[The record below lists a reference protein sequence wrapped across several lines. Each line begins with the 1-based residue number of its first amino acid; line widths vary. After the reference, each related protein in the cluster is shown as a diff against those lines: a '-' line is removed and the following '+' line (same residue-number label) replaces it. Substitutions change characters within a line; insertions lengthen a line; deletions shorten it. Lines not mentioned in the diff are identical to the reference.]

1 MRGDPKTPGSFVF
14 AIRRT
19 TMSKKRVLIMGAAG
33 RDFHNFNVY
42 YRNNKECE
50 VVAFTAYQIP
60 NIAGRKYP
68 KELAGRLYP
77 KGINIYEEKEMPR
90 LIKQLKVDEV
100 VFSYSDV
107 AFNTVMAKGSLAL
120 ACGADFKLLSGEHTY
135 IKSRKP
141 VISVCAVR
149 TGCGKSQTT
158 RYIADILKGL
168 GKKVVAIRHPM
179 PYGDLVAQTWQRY
192 ETLAD
197 LKKHKCTI
205 EEMEEYEPHIAAGHI
220 IYSGVD
226 YAEILKRAEK
236 EADVILW
243 DGGNN
248 DMSFYK
254 PDLQIVVTDP
264 LRAGHEA
271 TFHPGAV
278 NLRMADVVVINKV
291 NNATKAEI
299 ATVRAN
305 IKVMNPKA
313 AIVEADSLVG
323 IEGGNVV
330 KGKKVLVVED
340 GPTLTHGDMSYG
352 AAYVAAKK
360 YGARAIVDPRPYAIG
375 TIKKVFQN
383 FKQLKEILPAMG
395 YGNAQMTELNKTINA
410 IPADLVLVG
419 TPIDLARHLKF
430 NKPSVRVNYCL
441 KERKPAL
448 KSIVQKLLRK

>member
-1 MRGDPKTPGSFVF
+1 M
-14 AIRRT
+14 A
-19 TMSKKRVLIMGAAG
+19 KKRVLIMGAAG
-33 RDFHNFNVY
+33 RDFHNFNVC
-42 YRNNKECE
+42 YRDNAAYE

-68 KELAGRLYP
+68 KELSGKLYP
-77 KGINIYEEKEMPR
+77 NGINIYEEKEMPA
-90 LIKQLKVDEV
+90 LIKKLKVDEV

-107 AFNTVMAKGSLAL
+107 AFDTVMAKGSLAL
-120 ACGADFKLLSGEHTY
+120 ACGADFKLLSGDHTY
-135 IKSRKP
+135 IKSSKP

-158 RYIADILKGL
+158 RYIADLLKAM

-205 EEMEEYEPHIAAGHI
+205 EEMEEYEPHIAAGNV

-226 YAEILKRAEK
+226 YGEILKRAEK

-248 DMSFYK
+248 DLSFYK
-254 PDLQIVVTDP
+254 PDLHIVVTDP
-264 LRAGHEA
+264 LRAGNEA
-271 TFHPGAV
+271 TYYPGAV
-278 NLRMADVVVINKV
+278 NLRLADVVVINKV
-291 NNATKAEI
+291 DTATKEQI
-299 ATVRAN
+299 ARVKEN
-305 IKVMNPKA
+305 IKLMNPKA
-313 AIVEADSLVG
+313 VIIEAESPVA
-323 IEGGNVV
+323 IEGANVV
-330 KGKKVLVVED
+330 KGKRVLVVED

-360 YGARAIVDPRPYAIG
+360 YGAKSVVDPLPYAIG
-375 TIKKVFQN
+375 TIKKVFEN
-383 FKQLKEILPAMG
+383 FRQLKEILPAMG
-395 YGNAQMTELNKTINA
+395 YGDAQMAELKKTINA

-419 TPIDLARHLKF
+419 TPIDLAKHLKF
-430 NKPSVRVNYCL
+430 NKPSVRVNYSL

-448 KSIVQKLLRK
+448 KAIVAKALKINPAKSRAALVS